1 MLKYVS
7 VFFISM
13 GKFDKL
19 KRLLQTIIIYTSIV
33 CFVGGISYWLWKNP
47 IYNPAGPQAQTV
59 ESKVEVR
66 FKDSIVRGRKK
77 GIPYWTVY
85 ANVVESE
92 RNSSK
97 IIFKNKPKGS
107 FYNLKDWSKDGFDK
121 VEMTNNDLN
130 SSSET
135 NKETKLRT
143 FYWEAKIAEYDTET
157 EDLVLK
163 DKVVMNTDENDILKT
178 DELHWNNFLQKATTN
193 KRTEIIASKGSP
205 HIFSDKVQAD
215 MSSDMIDLSGN
226 VDITTDLT
234 EEQQL

>member
-1 MLKYVS
+1 
-7 VFFISM
+7 M
-13 GKFDKL
+13 GKFDRL
-19 KRLLQTIIIYTSIV
+19 KRLLQTLIIYTSIV

-66 FKDSIVRGRKK
+66 FKESILRGRKK

-85 ANVVESE
+85 ADVVESE

-97 IIFKNKPKGS
+97 IVFKNTPKGS

-121 VEMTNNDLN
+121 VEMNNNTD
-130 SSSET
+130 SSNLEK
-135 NKETKLRT
+135 NQKLRT
-143 FYWEAKIAEYDTET
+143 FYWSAKIAEYDTET

-178 DELHWNNFLQKATTN
+178 DELLWNNFLQKAITK

-205 HIFSDKVQAD
+205 HIFADNVQAD
-215 MSSDMIDLSGN
+215 MTSDMIDLSGN